1 MEPWG
6 GSDGAAEYP
15 NINRVAAT
23 ARRWW
28 WALLL
33 GALAG
38 AALALAAGGSSGS
51 TYQASARLLVGPIG
65 GEYSVIRAA
74 GQQAETYAD
83 LVTSRPVLD
92 ATLRRLG
99 SRQTSAQLRRNA
111 QARADQVTRLLTIT
125 VSSSRPDAAANTANA
140 LAAELQ
146 RATQTDHPIA
156 GGELQ
161 VIDPAQPPTAPQTQR
176 DGALVLVAAL
186 AGLLGML
193 ALVLVADLSRGLI
206 ATADELGA
214 AIPVPVLGQV
224 GRRRLG
230 RRRAIDVVGLVA
242 PNRERVVV
250 AGVQDRRSGALAA
263 LALADALVAAG
274 ARVVLVD
281 ADTTGRSQSLSW
293 RLRLDRRPGLAE
305 ALVAPPIG
313 SQAPDLDALIVA
325 RGPRLGVLPHGD
337 GERAGS
343 VNIKRVARLLRRL
356 GREADVLVISAPP
369 TSSSAFAA
377 LGSVADGVVLAVPR
391 HRASTAGVHNAA
403 EVLARMDVPVLGTL
417 LVRATSFR
425 RRVRAPRGQ
434 PRAPVDAPATI
445 VPAGDRLA
453 ELQS

>member
-1 MEPWG
+1 MEPWA

-15 NINRVAAT
+15 NLNRVAAT

-33 GALAG
+33 SAVAG
-38 AALALAAGGSSGS
+38 AALALAAGASSGS

-83 LVTSRPVLD
+83 LATSRPVLD

-99 SRQTSAQLRRNA
+99 SQQTSAQLRRRA

-125 VSSSRPDAAANTANA
+125 VTSSQPVAAANTANA

-146 RATQTDHPIA
+146 RATQTDHPVA
-156 GGELQ
+156 GGELR
-161 VIDPAQPPTAPQTQR
+161 VIDPAQPPPAPQMKR

-186 AGLLGML
+186 AGLLAML
-193 ALVLVADLSRGLI
+193 ALVLVVDLSRGLI

-214 AIPVPVLGQV
+214 AIPATVLGQV
-224 GRRRLG
+224 GRRLG
-230 RRRAIDVVGLVA
+230 PTRPIDVAGLVA
-242 PNRERVVV
+242 TSRARVVV
-250 AGVQDRRSGALAA
+250 AGVQDRSSGALAA

-281 ADTTGRSQSLSW
+281 ADSTARSRSLSW
-293 RLRLDRRPGLAE
+293 RLRLDERQGLAE
-305 ALVAPPIG
+305 ALAAPAIG
-313 SQAPDLDALIVA
+313 PQAPDLDALTVA
-325 RGPRLGVLPHGD
+325 RGPRLAVLPHGR
-337 GERAGS
+337 GEHAGS
-343 VNIKRVARLLRRL
+343 VNIKRAVRVLRRL

-369 TSSSAFAA
+369 TSSSAFVRW
-377 LGSVADGVVLAVPR
+377 GTVADGVVLAVRR
-391 HRASTAGVHNAA
+391 HRSSSAGVQNAA
-403 EVLARMDVPVLGTL
+403 EVLAGLDVRVLGTL
-417 LVRATSFR
+417 LVRATPLR
-425 RRVRAPRGQ
+425 RRRRAPRGQ
-434 PRAPVDAPATI
+434 GRAPVDVPATI
-445 VPAGDRLA
+445 VPSGDRLP